1 MPLWAIGV
9 ALSISFVKENGWLTA
24 TRTMIRSERHVLF
37 LNALRPSDVR
47 ARTSYRWPGRIS

>member
-24 TRTMIRSERHVLF
+24 TRTMIRSERHVIF
-37 LNALRPSDVR
+37 PNALGLLMC